1 MTPEIPGLRHRPT
14 SSRARSG
21 SALLAILLVIGCAAS
36 PQTPT
41 SAEYPASQGPAMQ
54 PGVQQAPAPF
64 ESSKT
69 PGIDSGSRT
78 VGDAATDF
86 SKAEKDL
93 TDALDPTKAVPM
105 ATDRCAIVCKALA
118 SMRNAAG
125 HLCELT
131 SDDRCDD
138 ARSRLAKA
146 ESRAK
151 EACPV
156 CAAT

>member
-1 MTPEIPGLRHRPT
+1 MTPKIPGHDPT
-14 SSRARSG
+14 SSRAPSRG
-21 SALLAILLVIGCAAS
+21 ALLAILLVMGCAAS
-36 PQTPT
+36 PQTAT
-41 SAEYPASQGPAMQ
+41 NAEYPASQGPATQ
-54 PGVQQAPAPF
+54 LDVRPAPAPF
-64 ESSKT
+64 ESSKA
-69 PGIDSGSRT
+69 PGVDSGFRT
-78 VGDAATDF
+78 VADAATDF

-93 TDALDPTKAVPM
+93 TEALDPTEAVPM

-125 HLCELT
+125 HVCELT
-131 SDDRCDD
+131 TDDRCDD

-151 EACPV
+151 AACPV